1 MADGPPVKYKR
12 RRVSA
17 IRHFPKGCGPNAPK
31 LADLVNPAEETHPV
45 LVSAAKEVSLPHE
58 KAASDRTGLEESLKV
73 LNGESVDLI
82 VGDGSAPSEAVGGEE
97 KMEVEVGKAQELV
110 LKMYPPPRR
119 RKVSAIRTFPA
130 GCGSKAPPL
139 MKALEDESLIVRGN
153 ENVELDGRIVEN
165 TGSRLVDPATHV
177 GKSMEA
183 EEKHNGK
190 EIECVEKVNE
200 DEIGLDTNDSSNA
213 KSAEGVQKLVVKPRD
228 NSREFGSSS
237 VVLKVGDVDGRKLES
252 DSEICRDGAE
262 SPKVS
267 NVDGDQKLDVK
278 PGDNDKVV
286 GSASVVQND
295 ANVDVLKK
303 LALKQKVVDESSDQV
318 VVPAGEVEVEK
329 RGNGSKQA
337 KERTS
342 ENMGLVCV
350 RSLENIHS
358 RENVAEGEGKKMTL
372 DRSVLEKKMEV
383 NNLKHDA
390 KSPKLG
396 EQENKPFQ
404 PDATSPSRIKIV
416 DRDASGLPERE
427 EDNRC
432 LMIRKNTK
440 KLARKSLV
448 RSEEKSIV
456 LRAQEQEDLVSYAD
470 RLIIQALTSAENC
483 PWKQGKKPIKSRSQ
497 TVQALTSAEN
507 SPWKQGKKPIKSR
520 SQTDTPKNKVK
531 RNGKASGKLSAGVA
545 SSQGTSL
552 VAVNDEDGSLH
563 WEDEIRQAL
572 VAHKKTRQFDVTLTP
587 LGPSM
592 PCPPESG
599 GNEGVVTRNRVKKT
613 LRLFQVIVRKLL
625 QREESKRADTN
636 RSNRIDLMAANILK
650 EHNEWVNKGKNFVG
664 VVPGVEVGDEF
675 HYRVELSIIGLH
687 RPFQGGIDATKLGD
701 INVATSIVASGGYP
715 DDIDSSESSD
725 VLIYSGSGGNP
736 QKGEIQGSDQ
746 KLERG
751 NLALKN
757 SIETK
762 TPVRVIYGFKETKAS
777 ESHDSKP
784 KLVSTFTY
792 DGLYLVESYWK
803 ERGKH
808 GDVFKFRLRR
818 IPGQPDI
825 GLKEVKKS
833 KKLKEREGLCVK
845 DISNGKEIIPICVI
859 NNIDSD
865 QPLPFKYITKV
876 IAPSWYIP
884 TPPVGCECTNG
895 CIDSDKCACA
905 FKNGGEIP
913 YNFSGAIIQAKPLVY
928 ECGPSCKC
936 PPSCTN
942 RVSQHGIK
950 IPLEVFK
957 TRSRGWGVR
966 SLSSI
971 QSGSFICEYIGEL
984 LQESEAEQRCNDEYL
999 FDIGHNYDDQALWEG
1014 LPTLIPALQS
1024 NPLGEVKEDSGFTID
1039 AADCGNV
1046 GRFINHSCSPNL
1058 YAQNVLYDHD
1068 DKRIPHIMFFA
1079 ADNIPPLQ
1087 ELTYHYNYTID
1098 QVRDS
1103 EGNIKRKDCYCGAPD
1118 CTGRLY

>member
-1 MADGPPVKYKR
+1 MADGPSVKYKR

-17 IRHFPKGCGPNAPK
+17 IRDFPKGCGPNAPK
-31 LADLVNPAEETHPV
+31 LADFVKPVEEIHPTSV
-45 LVSAAKEVSLPHE
+45 PDDPVSVSAAKEVPLPKE
-58 KAASDRTGLEESLKV
+58 FEEAASDRRGLDESLKV
-73 LNGESVDLI
+73 LNGESVDLS
-82 VGDGSAPSEAVGGEE
+82 VGGGGAPSEAVGVEE
-97 KMEVEVGKAQELV
+97 KMEVEVGKAKELV
-110 LKMYPPPRR
+110 SKMYPPPRR
-119 RKVSAIRTFPA
+119 RKVSAIRDFPA
-130 GCGSKAPPL
+130 GCGSNAPPL
-139 MKALEDESLIVRGN
+139 MKALEDESLILKVI
-153 ENVELDGRIVEN
+153 ENVGLDGRVVEH
-165 TGSRLVDPATHV
+165 TGSRLVDPAIHG

-183 EEKHNGK
+183 EEKHSLK
-190 EIECVEKVNE
+190 EIECAEKVNE
-200 DEIGLDTNDSSNA
+200 DEIGQDTDSPKA
-213 KSAEGVQKLVVKPRD
+213 KSAEGVQKLVV
-228 NSREFGSSS
+228 
-237 VVLKVGDVDGRKLES
+237 GDVDGRKLVS
-252 DSEICRDGAE
+252 DNEIGQDGAE
-262 SPKVS
+262 FPKA
-267 NVDGDQKLDVK
+267 NNADGDQKLDVK
-278 PGDNDKVV
+278 PGDNDKGV
-286 GSASVVQND
+286 GSASVVQKD

-303 LALKQKVVDESSDQV
+303 LVLKQKVVDESSTQV
-318 VVPAGEVEVEK
+318 VVPVGEVEDEV
-329 RGNGSKQA
+329 RGNGTKQV
-337 KERTS
+337 KERIS
-342 ENMGLVCV
+342 ENPGLVRV
-350 RSLENIHS
+350 RSLDNIGS
-358 RENVAEGEGKKMTL
+358 RKNVAEGEGKKMTL
-372 DRSVLEKKMEV
+372 DRSVSEKKMEA
-383 NNLKHDA
+383 NNMKQDVR
-390 KSPKLG
+390 SPKFREL
-396 EQENKPFQ
+396 ENRLFQ
-404 PDATSPSRIKIV
+404 PDATSPSTIKIV
-416 DRDASGLPERE
+416 DGDACSLPERE
-427 EDNRC
+427 EDKGR
-432 LMIRKNTK
+432 LMIGKNTK

-448 RSEEKSIV
+448 RSEEKNIV

-470 RLIIQALTSAENC
+470 TLIVQALMSAANC
-483 PWKQGKKPIKSRSQ
+483 PWEQAKKPINSRSQ
-497 TVQALTSAEN
+497 TV
-507 SPWKQGKKPIKSR
+507 
-520 SQTDTPKNKVK
+520 TPKNKVK
-531 RNGKASGKLSAGVA
+531 RKGKASGNLSAGVA

-552 VAVNDEDGSLH
+552 VAVNGNNASLH

-572 VAHKKTRQFDVTLTP
+572 VAHKNPCQFDITLTP

-592 PCPPESG
+592 RCPSESG
-599 GNEGVVTRNRVKKT
+599 DKEGVVTRNRVKKT

-625 QREESKRADTN
+625 QREESKRADPN

-664 VVPGVEVGDEF
+664 AVPGVEVGDEF

-701 INVATSIVASGGYP
+701 ISVATSIVASGGYP

-736 QKGEIQGSDQ
+736 QKGEKQGSDQ

-762 TPVRVIYGFKETKAS
+762 TPVRVIYGFKEAKPS
-777 ESHDSKP
+777 ESQDSRP

-792 DGLYLVESYWK
+792 DGLYIVESYWK

-895 CIDSDKCACA
+895 CSDSDKCACA
-905 FKNGGEIP
+905 IKNGGEIP

-936 PPSCTN
+936 PSSCSN

-984 LQESEAEQRCNDEYL
+984 LKESEAEERCNDEYL

-1039 AADCGNV
+1039 AADYGNV